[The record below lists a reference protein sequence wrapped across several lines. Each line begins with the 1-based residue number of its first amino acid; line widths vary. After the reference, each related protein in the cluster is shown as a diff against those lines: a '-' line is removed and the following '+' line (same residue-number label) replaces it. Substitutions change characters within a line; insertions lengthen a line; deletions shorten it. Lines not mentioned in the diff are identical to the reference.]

1 MIVCVN
7 DFFWVYGLL
16 YWGLEK
22 VWYIYKCNLNMKN
35 FVKDKLMKKKKKVW
49 RKIEV
54 FLIYINKYKI
64 IKFGG
69 VYLIFG

>member
-1 MIVCVN
+1 
-7 DFFWVYGLL
+7 
-16 YWGLEK
+16 
-22 VWYIYKCNLNMKN
+22 MKN

-69 VYLIFG
+69 VYLVFG